1 MQQKIFEH
9 FHICIYSDAITLR
22 KTDVF
27 GMALLYANQSYV
39 VVSEFF
45 KNVLLDFC
53 LLRSK
58 LIFRYLRF
66 GALLVFSIKR
76 ITLTYDTKKTSRIPS
91 FLGAILERR
100 RLEKK
105 ISATKEEVVCHLLLY
120 RKEGDLLG
128 DVVLFSK
135 RKLASQDLK
144 IAPKLIFL

>member
-1 MQQKIFEH
+1 MLYAECSRKSSSIF
-9 FHICIYSDAITLR
+9 ISVSTIYSDAITLR

-76 ITLTYDTKKTSRIPS
+76 ITLTYDTKKRVESHLSWVPFQNEEGLKRG
-91 FLGAILERR
+91 FLPPKR
-100 RLEKK
+100 RL
-105 ISATKEEVVCHLLLY
+105 SATSFCTV
-120 RKEGDLLG
+120 
-128 DVVLFSK
+128 K
-135 RKLASQDLK
+135 RGTFQVMWFFLAKGNSQAK
-144 IAPKLIFL
+144 I

>member
-1 MQQKIFEH
+1 MQQKIFQH
-9 FHICIYSDAITLR
+9 FHICISSVAIILR

-27 GMALLYANQSYV
+27 GTFVPKPKSYV
-39 VVSEFF
+39 VDGF
-45 KNVLLDFC
+45 KILLPFHFPLLEIWRPFCIFYKEDNVDG
-53 LLRSK
+53 
-58 LIFRYLRF
+58 RY
-66 GALLVFSIKR
+66 
-76 ITLTYDTKKTSRIPS
+76 KKPSRIPS

-135 RKLASQDLK
+135 RKLASQEDLK
-144 IAPKLIFL
+144 ITSKLIFL

>member
-9 FHICIYSDAITLR
+9 FHICIYSDAIILR

-76 ITLTYDTKKTSRIPS
+76 ITLTYDTKKRVES
-91 FLGAILERR
+91 
-100 RLEKK
+100 
-105 ISATKEEVVCHLLLY
+105 HLSW
-120 RKEGDLLG
+120 
-128 DVVLFSK
+128 VPF
-135 RKLASQDLK
+135 
-144 IAPKLIFL
+144 

>member
-66 GALLVFSIKR
+66 GALLVFSIKKDNVDVR
-76 ITLTYDTKKTSRIPS
+76 YKKTSRIPS

-100 RLEKK
+100 RLEKR

>member
-39 VVSEFF
+39 VVSEFL
-45 KNVLLDFC
+45 KINFC
-53 LLRSK
+53 LLKSK

-76 ITLTYDTKKTSRIPS
+76 ITLTYDTKKN
-91 FLGAILERR
+91 E
-100 RLEKK
+100 
-105 ISATKEEVVCHLLLY
+105 
-120 RKEGDLLG
+120 
-128 DVVLFSK
+128 
-135 RKLASQDLK
+135 
-144 IAPKLIFL
+144 

>member
-76 ITLTYDTKKTSRIPS
+76 ITLTYDTKKKRVES
-91 FLGAILERR
+91 
-100 RLEKK
+100 
-105 ISATKEEVVCHLLLY
+105 HLSW
-120 RKEGDLLG
+120 
-128 DVVLFSK
+128 VPF
-135 RKLASQDLK
+135 
-144 IAPKLIFL
+144 